1 MRQCRSVQ
9 SIIGA
14 TLKRKPLRLLR
25 YVVILAHFL
34 AFRAVPLIGY
44 FPSFSP
50 ILLPTVLRRSTVG
63 ARAVPIMERMAM
75 GTVIPRKLSDGSI
88 RYQAQLL
95 FKRGGKIVHRRGGGV
110 ERKQAAAAWLEK
122 RETELAKPGAFER
135 LKDQD
140 PTLAV
145 VIDRYGDESIKKI
158 GRTKAQVL
166 RAIKSYDIANKRCSE
181 IGSADIVAFA
191 NELVAKMTPQ
201 TVANYLSHLGAVFAV
216 AKPAWKYPLDQSAM
230 KDAFVVAKRL
240 GISSKSRE
248 RDRRPTLDELDKL
261 MEHFGTRSKRRP
273 SSVPMQKIIAFAIFS
288 TRRQEE
294 ITRIGWVNLD
304 TEGSRILVRDMKN
317 PGEKIGNDTWCD
329 LPPEALQIIL
339 SMPRTSDEIFPYSTD
354 AIGAAFTRAVQFLEI
369 DDLHFHDLRHD
380 GVSRLFEIGLNIPR
394 VASVSGHRSWTSL
407 KRYTHLR
414 QTGDK
419 YARWKWLPV
428 ATAPKHLSAVE

>member
-1 MRQCRSVQ
+1 VF
-9 SIIGA
+9 
-14 TLKRKPLRLLR
+14 P
-25 YVVILAHFL
+25 
-34 AFRAVPLIGY
+34 AVPLASDFPFIFTY
-44 FPSFSP
+44 FLAPGTAPQYRFP
-50 ILLPTVLRRSTVG
+50 Y
-63 ARAVPIMERMAM
+63 AVPITEHLAM
-75 GTVIPRKLSDGSI
+75 GTVIPRKLGDGST

-95 FKRGGKIVHRRGGGV
+95 IKRAGKIVHREGRTF
-110 ERKQAAAAWLEK
+110 ERKQAAVAWLEK
-122 RETELAKPGAFER
+122 RENELAKPGALER
-135 LKDQD
+135 LKEQD
-140 PTLAV
+140 PPLAT
-145 VIDRYGDESIKKI
+145 VIDRYVDESIKEI

-166 RAIKSYDIANKRCSE
+166 RAIKSYDIANKNCSK
-181 IGSADIVAFA
+181 IGSEDIVAFA
-191 NELVAKMTPQ
+191 NQLVVKMTPQ
-201 TVANYLSHLGAVFAV
+201 TVANYLSHLGAIFAV

-230 KDAFVVAKRL
+230 KDAFVVTKRL

-248 RDRRPTLDELDKL
+248 RDRRPTLGELDKL
-261 MEHFGTRSKRRP
+261 MEHFGERSKRRP

-294 ITRIGWVNLD
+294 ITRISWVDLD
-304 TEGSRILVRDMKN
+304 TEGSRVLVRDMKN

-339 SMPRTSDEIFPYSTD
+339 SMPRTSDEIFPYTTD
-354 AIGAAFTRAVQFLEI
+354 AIGAAFTRACQFLEI

-428 ATAPKHLSAVE
+428 ATAPKHLSAVERRKVVTRSSAGIATTDFVRNTGGRRLLPKTAK